1 MDIGRAIRNLNT
13 YTNMSTYRK
22 YDEEFRR
29 NAVDLYLSS
38 GKPLATV
45 ARELGVTPNSLRS
58 WKKRMLGQNGGGVP
72 VAVGDGD
79 TSAMSAEQLAE
90 DNRRLRRENEYLIR
104 KQREILKKAA
114 LILGEDPR

>member
-1 MDIGRAIRNLNT
+1 
-13 YTNMSTYRK
+13 MSTYRN

-38 GKPLATV
+38 GKPLSTV
-45 ARELGVTPNSLRS
+45 ARELGVTPNSLRA
-58 WKKRMLGQNGGGVP
+58 WKKRMLGQNGGGGQ
-72 VAVGDGD
+72 VAAGDEDSSG
-79 TSAMSAEQLAE
+79 MSAEQLAE

-104 KQREILKKAA
+104 QREILKKAA